1 MKVLVDLKPALDG
14 YAGIPQECRLLFKGL
29 SQMEGF
35 GVEGLIQHG
44 GRRLRA
50 GLPAQHTLST
60 DKQIDRLSKF
70 VVSMYERPFDNFAQA
85 VVYDIQRRFSRAF
98 LRMRAHAGLQL
109 PLSRF
114 EADLFED
121 FVWRTFFSKTLNASV
136 QPQLLRTRHRVLSV
150 PRQMMHKAGL
160 DGLKFSQNP
169 SYATLGTQGV
179 DAFVTQNPFPGR
191 VAKGTHMVVR
201 YHDAVPIL
209 MPHTTRDK
217 AFDQAAHFHALKDNL
232 NQGAWFSCI
241 SEATRNDLLTIF
253 PQAEKRSVVIHNIV
267 SDEYYSDT
275 SPPNIVYQVVRNRIA
290 VDDIVKTKL
299 PKAFAQLDVGNL
311 QPLQYV
317 LMVSTIEPRKNHA
330 LLMQAWEMLRYSSH
344 PNLKLVVVGNTGW
357 DQGPVLQSFRP
368 WAERGE
374 LYWLNN
380 VPAAELRALY
390 THAAVTVCPGLA
402 EGFDYSG
409 VEAMK
414 CGCPVAASDIPVH
427 REIYGQSAAYFNT
440 YSAADA
446 AQCLAQ
452 LLQTEAAPQRQAQR
466 ALGLQMGQRYTE
478 SAILPQWAE
487 LFARLSPSR
496 N

>member
-29 SQMEGF
+29 RQMDGF
-35 GVEGLIQHG
+35 EVEGLIQHG

-50 GLPAQHTLST
+50 ALPEQHHWSQ

-70 VVSMYERPFDNFAQA
+70 VVSMYEKPFDNFAQA
-85 VVYDIQRRFSRAF
+85 VLYDIQRRFTRGF
-98 LRMRAHAGLQL
+98 LRLRANLALSL

-121 FVWRTFFSKTLNASV
+121 FVWRTFFSKTLNADC
-136 QPQLLRTRHRVLSV
+136 QAQLMQTRHRVLSV

-160 DGLKFSQNP
+160 DGLKISQAP
-169 SYATLGTQGV
+169 SYAQINTRGF

-191 VAKGTHMVVR
+191 VAKGTQMVVR

-232 NQGAWFSCI
+232 KQGAWFSCI
-241 SEATRNDLLTIF
+241 SQATRKDLLTIF
-253 PQAEKRSVVIHNIV
+253 PQAEPRSVVIPNIV
-267 SDEYYSDT
+267 SDEYYPDT
-275 SPPNIVYQVVRNRIA
+275 SPPKIVYQVIRNRIA
-290 VDDIVKTKL
+290 VDDTVKTQL
-299 PKAFAQLDVGNL
+299 PKSFEHQDVAS
-311 QPLQYV
+311 QAPLHYL
-317 LMVSTIEPRKNHA
+317 LMVSTIEPRKNHQ
-330 LLMQAWEMLRYSSH
+330 LLMQAWEMLRYSTH
-344 PNLKLVVVGNTGW
+344 PNLKLVVVGNAGW

-368 WAERGE
+368 WAERGD
-374 LYWLNN
+374 LFWLNN
-380 VPAAELRALY
+380 VPAVELRALY
-390 THAAVTVCPGLA
+390 THAAATVCPGLA

-427 REIYGQSAAYFNT
+427 REIYDQAAVYFNT

-446 AQCLAQ
+446 SHCIAD
-452 LLQTEAAPQRQAQR
+452 LLSPEKQARKDMMR
-466 ALGLQMGQRYTE
+466 AFGVGVSERYTE

-487 LFARLSPSR
+487 LFARLSPSQH
-496 N
+496 